1 MFSLLL
7 EIGQA
12 RLGWRLWHRLSSGVE
27 IDLFSERDL
36 ATKQWVAAT
45 EIKLLNG
52 HDGTK

>member
-1 MFSLLL
+1 MT
-7 EIGQA
+7 
-12 RLGWRLWHRLSSGVE
+12 RLSSGVE
-27 IDLFSERDL
+27 IDLFPKRDL